1 MFFGVFSGLTV
12 FLVNL
17 FLIKNKTKQN
27 VFLHMPSS
35 MELGVICLC
44 TCQGCTIGDKDP
56 KCDTI
61 ITEAGNV
68 KGMGS
73 VPLVNSSL

>member
-1 MFFGVFSGLTV
+1 
-12 FLVNL
+12 
-17 FLIKNKTKQN
+17 
-27 VFLHMPSS
+27 MPSS
-35 MELGVICLC
+35 MELSVICLC